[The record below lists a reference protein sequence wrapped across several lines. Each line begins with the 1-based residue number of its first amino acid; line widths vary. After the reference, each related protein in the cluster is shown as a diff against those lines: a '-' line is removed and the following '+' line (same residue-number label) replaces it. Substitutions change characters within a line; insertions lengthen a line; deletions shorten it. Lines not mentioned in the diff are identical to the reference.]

1 MNCKFIIFVLL
12 AVTSTASAASD
23 NPREGGFFGG
33 LSGINSGAYD
43 ARVQQR
49 KDELSRQETINQDL
63 KEKQNVLDKEAK
75 AAEIE
80 LAEEQQRVNDLDEDL
95 ASLESD
101 VNELSA
107 KSAKQ
112 KTELTDLKRKI
123 KDKRRRM
130 KSLQSELKALERAG
144 GNIVN
149 SDRYRVLQQER
160 NRLADEYKKLL
171 EYSQTLFNVAK

>member
-1 MNCKFIIFVLL
+1 MNKKLLIIIVL
-12 AVTSTASAASD
+12 AASSTAFAASD

-33 LSGINSGAYD
+33 LFGINSGAYD

-49 KDELSRQETINQDL
+49 KDELSRQENINRDL
-63 KEKQNVLDKEAK
+63 KEKQDVLEKEAK
-75 AAEIE
+75 AAEFE

-101 VNELSA
+101 VNTLNV

-112 KTELTDLKRKI
+112 KAELATIKRKI
-123 KDKRRRM
+123 KDKRQRI
-130 KSLQSELKALERAG
+130 KSLQSELKALEQSG
-144 GNIVN
+144 GSAAN

-160 NRLADEYKKLL
+160 KLLANEYKKLL
-171 EYSQTLFNVAK
+171 EYSQTLSNAAK